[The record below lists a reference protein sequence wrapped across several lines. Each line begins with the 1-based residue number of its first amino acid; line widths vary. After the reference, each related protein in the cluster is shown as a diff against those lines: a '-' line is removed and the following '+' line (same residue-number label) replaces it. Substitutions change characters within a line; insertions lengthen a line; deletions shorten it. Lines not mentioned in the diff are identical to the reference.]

1 MVKKFWITADTHGAV
16 ASRLNALLYVDNFI
30 PEENALIILGD
41 SGLNYYLNK
50 KDQIHKREV
59 ENEGVYIYCVRGNH
73 EARPKDVK
81 GLHRIH
87 DENVGGTVWIEDEF
101 PHIRYFSDWG
111 IYNIQGLRTLVVGGA
126 YSVDKYYRLER
137 GFKWFENE
145 QLSIGEMNSC
155 LHNITLE
162 PNKFDLILTHTCPL
176 SFQPTDLFL
185 GFIDQ
190 STVDNSMEVWMEK
203 LAHAVEWNIWL
214 FGHYHADRIEL
225 PHVEQFYTEIEPLEN
240 IVERWKKYDE
250 TGELDWWLPM
260 APRMERIMEG
270 ANEKL

>member
-1 MVKKFWITADTHGAV
+1 MVKKFWITGDTHGAV
-16 ASRLNALLYVDNFI
+16 TPRLDVLLCEEDFV

-41 SGLNYYLNK
+41 VGLNYYLGK
-50 KDQIHKREV
+50 KDQRNKREV
-59 ENEGVYIYCVRGNH
+59 EAKGLYLYCVRGNH

-126 YSVDKYYRLER
+126 YSVDKYYRIQNNFR
-137 GFKWFENE
+137 WFENE
-145 QLSIGEMNSC
+145 LLSEGEMDSC
-155 LHNITLE
+155 LRNVTIE
-162 PNKFDLILTHTCPL
+162 PLPFDLVLTHTCPL
-176 SFQPTDLFL
+176 SLQPTDLFL

-203 LAHAVEWNIWL
+203 LANSITWKIWLWAHYHVDRVEW
-214 FGHYHADRIEL
+214 
-225 PHVEQFYTEIEPLEN
+225 PHCEIFYTEIESLN
-240 IVERWKKYDE
+240 SILERWKKYDE
-250 TGELDWWLPM
+250 TGELDWWITTGPKFKKI
-260 APRMERIMEG
+260 EQ
-270 ANEKL
+270 KD